1 MQNERNRKTFEEITE
16 QINRDNT
23 ISVNRPIAH
32 AVGAYAAIV
41 FNALIG
47 KYIYYKQKNM
57 LDRDGW
63 FYSTI
68 KDMKESTT
76 LSRYHQDNAIEAL
89 IEAQLIEYCV
99 KGTPAR
105 RYFRV
110 TKNREIL
117 EKVIRKGEDR
127 MLELRRKA
135 QEEENAKQVCEPF
148 TNLN

>member
-23 ISVNRPIAH
+23 ISLNRPIAH

-76 LSRYHQDNAIEAL
+76 LSRYHKLNPDAKPSPESLKVFKPAADAL
-89 IEAQLIEYCV
+89 LY
-99 KGTPAR
+99 
-105 RYFRV
+105 
-110 TKNREIL
+110 
-117 EKVIRKGEDR
+117 
-127 MLELRRKA
+127 
-135 QEEENAKQVCEPF
+135 
-148 TNLN
+148 

>member
-23 ISVNRPIAH
+23 ISLNRPIAH

-68 KDMKESTT
+68 KDMK
-76 LSRYHQDNAIEAL
+76 
-89 IEAQLIEYCV
+89 
-99 KGTPAR
+99 
-105 RYFRV
+105 
-110 TKNREIL
+110 
-117 EKVIRKGEDR
+117 
-127 MLELRRKA
+127 
-135 QEEENAKQVCEPF
+135 
-148 TNLN
+148 

>member
-76 LSRYHQDNAIEAL
+76 LRSCRLHSDSQYI
-89 IEAQLIEYCV
+89 
-99 KGTPAR
+99 
-105 RYFRV
+105 
-110 TKNREIL
+110 
-117 EKVIRKGEDR
+117 
-127 MLELRRKA
+127 
-135 QEEENAKQVCEPF
+135 
-148 TNLN
+148 